1 MTDRRH
7 LCYVLP
13 EFDPDTDTHYA
24 HTIRLLGALARHVE
38 LHVVVQH
45 AVARPE
51 VPGAHCVGVQTARRR
66 PARLL
71 QLARLLLSA
80 RRHGCRTVYVHY
92 SYSGAAVAALIARA
106 LGGRVSYWHCG
117 QPTQFYRRPGDWSWT
132 GFVKTVTDEI
142 PLRVVLRLVHR
153 LVTGTPRMA
162 EYYAREFGV
171 HRDKITVAPNEI
183 DLRRFGPPADK
194 TAAKARL
201 GIAPDRPVVLFVHR
215 VSPRKGAHHLVGI
228 AELVRGTVPEVLF
241 VVVGAGPYLPALAA
255 EVGARGLVDTFRL
268 VGPVPNPAIAGYY
281 GAADVFLM
289 PSDEE
294 GFPHVLLEA
303 QAMGVPFVAADVGG
317 VLDIVTPRQAEFVVP
332 WGMREAFADRVT
344 RLLKDPALLAALA
357 AEGLENVR
365 RFDVDRVVP
374 VLIGALFGARR
385 GMMESPR

>member
-24 HTIRLLGALARHVE
+24 HTVRLLEALARHVE
-38 LHVVVQH
+38 LHVIVQH
-45 AVARPE
+45 APARPE

-66 PARLL
+66 PVRLL

-80 RRHGCRTVYVHY
+80 RRHGCRAVYVHY
-92 SYSGAAVAALIARA
+92 SYSSAVVAALITRA

-117 QPTQFYRRPGDWSWT
+117 QPTQFYRRPGDWSWA
-132 GFVKTVTDEI
+132 GLVKTVADEI
-142 PLRVVLRLVHR
+142 PLRLVLRLGHR

-162 EYYAREFGV
+162 EYYVREFGV
-171 HRDKITVAPNEI
+171 HRHKIAVVPNEI
-183 DLRRFGPPADK
+183 DLRRFAPPADK

-201 GIAPDRPVVLFVHR
+201 GIDPDRPVVLFIHR
-215 VSPRKGAHHLVGI
+215 VSPRKGAHHLVEI
-228 AELVRGTVPEVLF
+228 AELVRGTVPDVLF
-241 VVVGAGPYLPALAA
+241 VVVGDGPYLPTLVD
-255 EVGARGLVDTFRL
+255 EVAARGLADTFRL
-268 VGPVPNPAIAGYY
+268 VGPVPNRAIASYY
-281 GAADVFLM
+281 GVADVFLM

-294 GFPHVLLEA
+294 GFPRVLLEA

-332 WGMREAFADRVT
+332 RGMREAFADRVT
-344 RLLKDPALLAALA
+344 RLLKDPALRGALA

-374 VLIGALFGARR
+374 ALIGVLFAARS
-385 GMMESPR
+385 GMVESPR